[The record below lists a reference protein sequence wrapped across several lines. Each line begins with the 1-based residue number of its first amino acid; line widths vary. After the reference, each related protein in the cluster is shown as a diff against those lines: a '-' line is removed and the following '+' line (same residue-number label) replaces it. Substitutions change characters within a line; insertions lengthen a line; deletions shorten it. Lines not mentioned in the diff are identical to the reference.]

1 MYVGGSFSLSNIW
14 QVNTKCRLYVLV
26 IERRWANLANG
37 NFYKFLLPLNVGHCL
52 PAPVHSHNSHSI
64 NQPETTDRVT
74 QNVLTLQTESL
85 RVSWHYR
92 QSHSECP
99 DITDRVTQNDLTL
112 QTKSLRMSWLY
123 RQSHLEWPD
132 ITLLSGSQWRLPT
145 VISVRTDGSDP
156 IRVVQCNL
164 AGDQTDYQDVGCI
177 TPVASKHYHK
187 HYYTSTSQFS
197 IIFHWY

>member
-64 NQPETTDRVT
+64 NQPETTDRECPDITDRVT

-85 RVSWHYR
+85 RMSWLYR

-99 DITDRVTQNDLTL
+99 DITLV
-112 QTKSLRMSWLY
+112 
-123 RQSHLEWPD
+123 
-132 ITLLSGSQWRLPT
+132 SGSQSRLLT

>member
-85 RVSWHYR
+85 RMTWHYR

-99 DITDRVTQNDLTL
+99 DFTDRVTQNDLTL
-112 QTKSLRMSWLY
+112 HLCQEASQDFWL
-123 RQSHLEWPD
+123 S
-132 ITLLSGSQWRLPT
+132 SQWGLM
-145 VISVRTDGSDP
+145 VQIQSESSSVTWRVTRQI
-156 IRVVQCNL
+156 IRML
-164 AGDQTDYQDVGCI
+164 AV
-177 TPVASKHYHK
+177 SLL
-187 HYYTSTSQFS
+187 
-197 IIFHWY
+197 